1 MILKIYNNINE
12 IKMRKYDF
20 KQLHNYTKYARME
33 AWGSKLTRQYNNV
46 YVKNNHLD

>member
-1 MILKIYNNINE
+1 
-12 IKMRKYDF
+12 MRKYDF